1 MQEQMKNIVRNI
13 LAVIGIVAIIFGI
26 TAYIYIA
33 ATEDAEKHRKITNSQ
48 LENIER
54 RLSILEKKW

>member
-1 MQEQMKNIVRNI
+1 MKNIVRNI
-13 LAVIGIVAIIFGI
+13 LALIGIVAIIFGI

-33 ATEDAEKHRKITNSQ
+33 ATEDAEKHRKITSSQ

>member
-1 MQEQMKNIVRNI
+1 MKNVLRNI
-13 LAVIGIVAIIFGI
+13 LAILGVVAIIFGI
-26 TAYIYIA
+26 TAFIYIA
-33 ATEDAEKHRKITNSQ
+33 ATEDAEKHRKITSSQ